1 MSLIND
7 MLRDLEARHSDDLK
21 RQNVRTEV
29 RPLPPPASPAWK
41 KNVIGL
47 LFLMLV
53 VGVGVFWG
61 YERGAAKSI
70 RSVSPSSLPQIQEGN
85 QSLPPDQVTKAKTE
99 VSVRS
104 PGQATMPPVA
114 VRLPA
119 KAEPSPAVLRP
130 TGEKP
135 LPEGSVAVKPEKKPL
150 VLDWAS
156 SKKSEA
162 IQSSPPEGEAGR
174 IEVRKMAASVRERA
188 EGDYRLALAAFSA
201 ANVQEGLTLLRR
213 SLQHDV
219 DFVSARQLLAQQL
232 VGQQRWEEAAAVLA
246 EGLARQPRQTDWAI
260 SLARVQVEKNDWN
273 AAGHTLEQHA
283 EYARAHADYQG
294 FHAHVH
300 YRLGHYAK
308 AAMLYQNASRLAPGE
323 GRWWFGLAA
332 ALEAD
337 GRAGEAREAYRQAL
351 ATGMLSEELS
361 AQAMQRL
368 R

>member
-41 KNVIGL
+41 KNGIGL
-47 LFLMLV
+47 LFLLLV
-53 VGVGVFWG
+53 IAGGALWG
-61 YERGAAKSI
+61 YERGVTSSSTQSVPPTSPAVPQEESQKLPSDDPAAKATVA
-70 RSVSPSSLPQIQEGN
+70 SVQ
-85 QSLPPDQVTKAKTE
+85 T
-99 VSVRS
+99 
-104 PGQATMPPVA
+104 PGQAMPPAA

-119 KAEPSPAVLRP
+119 KTEPSPAIQRP
-130 TGEKP
+130 RGEKP
-135 LPEGSVAVKPEKKPL
+135 VPEGGVTVNPEKKRL
-150 VLDWAS
+150 VLDWAG

-174 IEVRKMAASVRERA
+174 IEVRKMVASVRERA
-188 EGDYRLALAAFSA
+188 EGDYRLAQVAFSA
-201 ANVQEGLTLLRR
+201 ANVQEGLTFLRR
-213 SLQHDV
+213 ALQHDA
-219 DFVSARQLLAQQL
+219 DFVPARQLLAQQL
-232 VGQQRWEEAAAVLA
+232 VAHQRLEEAASVLA
-246 EGLARQPRQTDWAI
+246 EGLAQQPRQTDWAI

-273 AAGHTLEQHA
+273 AAGRTLEQHA
-283 EYARAHADYQG
+283 EYATTHADYQG

-308 AAMLYQNASRLAPGE
+308 AAVLYQNASRLAPGE

-351 ATGMLSEELS
+351 ATGRLSEELS